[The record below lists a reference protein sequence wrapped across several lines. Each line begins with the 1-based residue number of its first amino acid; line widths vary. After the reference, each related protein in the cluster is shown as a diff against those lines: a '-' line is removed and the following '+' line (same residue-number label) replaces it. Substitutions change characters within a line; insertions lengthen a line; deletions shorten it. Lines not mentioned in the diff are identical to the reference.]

1 MTEQLSLSHQQNFQP
16 RAKVSNHFYEY
27 ESEFKKQ
34 SFLDLET
41 SYRVSQKD
49 KNKYHI
55 LTHICGI
62 QKTGTEEPIC
72 KAETETT
79 DAKNKRMNTE
89 GEEEGW
95 MNWEIGTDA

>member
-1 MTEQLSLSHQQNFQP
+1 MNT
-16 RAKVSNHFYEY
+16 KVNLKSNPFWT
-27 ESEFKKQ
+27 Q
-34 SFLDLET
+34 RL

-55 LTHICGI
+55 LTHIRGI

-79 DAKNKRMNTE
+79 DAENKRMNTE